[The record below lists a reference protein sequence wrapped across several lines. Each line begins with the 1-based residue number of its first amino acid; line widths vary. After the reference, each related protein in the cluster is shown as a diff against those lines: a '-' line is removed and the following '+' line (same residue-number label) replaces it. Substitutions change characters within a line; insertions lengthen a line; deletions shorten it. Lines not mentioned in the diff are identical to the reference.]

1 MNLKSNLSESSAD
14 VLMDLLKRFHDIYE
28 DIKEKQG
35 GSNKVFAYKQG
46 NILKDYEIYLK
57 TTNKAKSTIKEYI
70 QESGKL
76 LVFLNK
82 KGLEINTLAVKNIE
96 LYLSEQKNSRNIGD
110 NSYYKLVNVIRSFLK
125 FLYKKDYIGFNI
137 AEKLTIDKRPE
148 QVSEYLTD
156 QDINKIEQ
164 YLENIKGKDKLRG
177 KIIIYL
183 GIDEGLRRQEF
194 INLNWE
200 DIDLDNKKMKII
212 KSKGGKSRQIEISS
226 RLNDLLIVNRK
237 EQKKYKG
244 PVIRG
249 DYGKRISKSSLQN
262 IVSEI
267 FKASDVYRDGLC
279 IHSLRHTCAVRLL
292 KKGYDSS
299 KIQKFLGHS
308 RLDTTEKYLHATTE
322 GVVL

>member
-57 TTNKAKSTIKEYI
+57 TNNKAKSTIKEYI

-82 KGLEINTLAVKNIE
+82 KGLEINTLAAKNIE